1 MASNRKTHVRASFY
15 RWLDRVSTFGF
26 RVVKIIQSLHESFL
40 FLPFEGQIQRQSI
53 VFRKYTLRG
62 KLHSKAANYFFS
74 WVKKFL
80 HKSKIILLKVVPNSN
95 RILDLEK
102 WCQLDKCRWIARTV
116 AVMKIRTYII
126 SFEISFSMSYCFQA
140 FVCLIDSS
148 VEKTYGLKTFE
159 TAEELILTEMLV
171 RLCYDK

>member
-1 MASNRKTHVRASFY
+1 
-15 RWLDRVSTFGF
+15 
-26 RVVKIIQSLHESFL
+26 
-40 FLPFEGQIQRQSI
+40 
-53 VFRKYTLRG
+53 
-62 KLHSKAANYFFS
+62 
-74 WVKKFL
+74 
-80 HKSKIILLKVVPNSN
+80 
-95 RILDLEK
+95 
-102 WCQLDKCRWIARTV
+102 
-116 AVMKIRTYII
+116 MKIRTYII